1 MVEEGHPSPSFTVW
15 TASQAPISVYLNT
28 TPSGGPISFSTNAVN
43 AFEQLSGWN
52 GTIALG
58 DFNGDGN
65 LDIAVAS
72 GRNQSTQYGI
82 VAGDGTG
89 NFGPL
94 ALYQGY
100 TNNADGYD
108 DNYQRAIDYL
118 AVSDFNK
125 DGQLDIVT
133 TALNIGPV
141 GTAAVR

>member
-1 MVEEGHPSPSFTVW
+1 MARSPWAISTATATW
-15 TASQAPISVYLNT
+15 TSPWPAA
-28 TPSGGPISFSTNAVN
+28 
-43 AFEQLSGWN
+43 
-52 GTIALG
+52 
-58 DFNGDGN
+58 
-65 LDIAVAS
+65 
-72 GRNQSTQYGI
+72 RNQSTQYGI

-89 NFGPL
+89 HFGPL

-125 DGQLDIVT
+125 DGQIDIVT

-141 GTAAVR
+141 GTAPLPTELSE

>member
-1 MVEEGHPSPSFTVW
+1 M
-15 TASQAPISVYLNT
+15 
-28 TPSGGPISFSTNAVN
+28 N
-43 AFEQLSGWN
+43 AFEQLSVWN

-82 VAGDGTG
+82 VEGDGTG

-125 DGQLDIVT
+125 DGQPDIVT
-133 TALNIGPV
+133 TALNIGTV
-141 GTAAVR
+141 GPRCIIRIMRRSASPGSRTTRPSPCPGRARSTRRSPSWVSPIPCN